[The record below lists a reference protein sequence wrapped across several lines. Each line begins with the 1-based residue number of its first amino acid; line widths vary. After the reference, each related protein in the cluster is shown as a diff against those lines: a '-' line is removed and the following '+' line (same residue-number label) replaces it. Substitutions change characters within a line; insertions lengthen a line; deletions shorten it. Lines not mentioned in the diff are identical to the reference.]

1 MRRIL
6 WIVLMLLTIVPP
18 SWALGG
24 IISPA
29 RVRMQA
35 GDVYFRT
42 PGDNDWLPVA
52 VNTPLDEGDTVWC
65 PDGSRIEIQLND
77 GSLIRID
84 GGSVLDLL
92 AVEEGFTQ
100 LHLSSGRMYVHT
112 VSNVRDRSLQIDAED
127 TTVLPADRSRL
138 RIDMLPNSEEDVSI
152 FKGSAYVEGNG
163 SRTRVRAGEQISL
176 EEGHNEL
183 LALNP
188 PDDWERWNVGRDR
201 DMVRSTRSDA
211 YLPEEIRGYGG
222 ELDASGEWVRV
233 PDYGMVWRPTVILA
247 DDWAPY
253 RSGRWIWKGDDY
265 VWISYENWGWVPY
278 HYGRWIVVSGRG
290 WCWVPPGRGDVYW
303 GPGYVGWY
311 RTGDRVGWTP
321 LAPGETYYG
330 HRSYGRNSVNI
341 NITNVNV
348 RNTTVVYRNS
358 RAPGGVTVVPQ
369 NDFLR
374 GRTVT
379 RPTGGRNAAL
389 PPAAVSVGSPRIQP
403 LRESRMPVAKAVPPR
418 VAPPEMKRTAPQEL
432 RQRFPRITPQAPQ
445 AHSPAPVKTPP
456 ATAPAPTAAPSMRDR
471 KSAPVVQPAGRTT
484 PTETRAPASPATPD
498 RERRFAP
505 PPAEP
510 PVKTAPAVRTAP
522 AETHTSPP
530 PVSQDR
536 EKRYAPPAAAPAVRP
551 APAAQTPPQN
561 SPAPNAGQNRRATTP
576 QAQPRKVWNVTG
588 PERRSAEKA
597 APPAKGRPEEHREE
611 PKK

>member
-6 WIVLMLLTIVPP
+6 WVALMLLTIIPP
-18 SWALGG
+18 SWALAGV
-24 IISPA
+24 ISPA
-29 RVRMQA
+29 RIRLQV

-52 VNTPLDEGDTVWC
+52 VNTPLDEGDSVWC
-65 PDGSRIEIQLND
+65 PDGSRLEIQLSD
-77 GSLIRID
+77 GSLVRLD
-84 GGSVLDLL
+84 GGSTMEML
-92 AVEEGFTQ
+92 AVEDGFTQ
-100 LHLSSGRMYVHT
+100 IHISSGRMYVHT
-112 VSNVRDRSLQIDAED
+112 VGNVKENSLQIDADD
-127 TTVLPADRSRL
+127 TTVLPAGRTRL

-152 FKGSAYVEGNG
+152 IKGSAYVEGNG
-163 SRTRVRAGEQISL
+163 SRTSVRAGEQIAL

-188 PDDWERWNVGRDR
+188 PDDWEHWNVELDR
-201 DMVRSTRSDA
+201 GMVRSSRSEA

-253 RSGRWIWKGDDY
+253 RTGRWIWKGDDY
-265 VWISYENWGWVPY
+265 VWISYESWGWAPY
-278 HYGRWIVVSGRG
+278 HYGRWIVVGGRG

-330 HRSYGRNSVNI
+330 HRSYGRNSINI
-341 NITNVNV
+341 NVTNVNV

-358 RAPGGVTVVPQ
+358 RARGGMTIVPQ

-374 GRTVT
+374 GRTVNI
-379 RPTGGRNAAL
+379 PAGGRSVA
-389 PPAAVSVGSPRIQP
+389 PPATAVSVGSPRIKP
-403 LRESRMPVAKAVPPR
+403 IRESRMPAVKGTPPR

-432 RQRFPRITPQAPQ
+432 RQRFPRVNPSTP
-445 AHSPAPVKTPP
+445 SYTPAPVKTPP
-456 ATAPAPTAAPSMRDR
+456 AATPAPTTPPVRDR
-471 KSAPVVQPAGRTT
+471 KNVPAGQPAVQPAGRTA
-484 PTETRAPASPATPD
+484 PTETRVPAPRAPQTPQASPAPQAPQD
-498 RERRFAP
+498 RERRSAP
-505 PPAEP
+505 PVATPA
-510 PVKTAPAVRTAP
+510 VKTV
-522 AETHTSPP
+522 
-530 PVSQDR
+530 
-536 EKRYAPPAAAPAVRP
+536 
-551 APAAQTPPQN
+551 PAAQTPPQK
-561 SPAPNAGQNRRATTP
+561 SPAPNAGQNRKAPAPP

-588 PERRSAEKA
+588 PEQRKEEKKA
-597 APPAKGRPEEHREE
+597 APPAKGRSEERREE
-611 PKK
+611 PKKDRQ